1 MEAEGKHYITIWM
14 LSDYYKGEVKIM
26 EPDKFISIE
35 WRDFDS
41 LPEKLFLPW
50 KNLLKSE
57 FIDGL
62 KINKCLL
69 S

>member
-1 MEAEGKHYITIWM
+1 
-14 LSDYYKGEVKIM
+14 M

-35 WRDFDS
+35 CRDCDS
-41 LPEKLFLPW
+41 LPENLFLPW

-57 FIDGL
+57 FMDGL
-62 KINKCLL
+62 KINKSLL